1 MTSVTYPVRE
11 QASKEGA
18 AQKMSDRDAL
28 EKFARCYTAAWC
40 SKNPVSVAAFF
51 AADGSLKVN
60 DAEPAVGTAAITEVA
75 RGFMTSF
82 PDLEIRMDSLEPRD
96 DRLLYRWT
104 LIGTNN
110 GPDGTGQMVRI
121 SGYEDWQFGDDG
133 LIAESLGHFDEV
145 EYQRQLEIGY

>member
-1 MTSVTYPVRE
+1 MN
-11 QASKEGA
+11 
-18 AQKMSDRDAL
+18 DRDTP
-28 EKFARCYTAAWC
+28 EEFAKRYTAAWC
-40 SKNPVSVAAFF
+40 SKNPASVAAFF

-60 DAEPAVGTAAITEVA
+60 DANPAVGTTAITEVA

-82 PDLEIRMDSLEPRD
+82 LDLELRMDALEPRG
-96 DRLLYRWT
+96 DRLLYHWT

-110 GPDGTGQMVRI
+110 GPGGTGQKVRI
-121 SGYEDWQFGDDG
+121 SGYEDWQLGDDG